1 MPSRPSRIHWND
13 QPPHGTESLPAPAG
27 EAAPEASLAPRPA
40 TPLLDQLGRDLT
52 QLARQGRLRPIFGRQ
67 RELLQLQR
75 ILLRKLKNNPLI
87 VGAPGVGKTALVEG
101 FASLVVR
108 GQTAKELRPA
118 RILELSAAA
127 LIAGTGIRGTFE
139 DRLRAVIAEASSDPD
154 LILFI
159 DEIHTL
165 IRAGAV
171 EGSALDAANI
181 LKPALANGE
190 IRCIGATT
198 PEEFEAFLRSDPAF
212 ERRFELLRLEEPTE
226 SETLEILMA
235 VHSDY
240 ESHHHVQ
247 IQPEALEAAVHLSA
261 WHILER
267 RLPDKA
273 LDLLDAACAYV
284 RLPDPEKPALPGPTA
299 IVTPDIVACA
309 LSEQLGVPLQKLT
322 QDESARLSGLAEFLN
337 RRLIGQRLAVEKIS
351 ASMVNAFSGLGDPAR
366 PKAVFAFIGS
376 SGVGKTL
383 AAYLLAEFL
392 FDTPD
397 ALIRLDM
404 SEFKEAHTV
413 SRLLGSPPGYVGY
426 KDEGTF
432 ASRLRR
438 QPFSVVLLDE
448 VEKAHPEVLD
458 AFLQIFD
465 HGRFTDARGRLVEAR
480 HAIFILTSNLF
491 TIGKIASPEEFEQ
504 HIASLRQSLSG
515 YFRAEFV
522 NRIDRI
528 ILFGELHQGDLAQIA
543 ALEIQEL
550 NRQLERYQIRV
561 EASERAL
568 QWIAQEADQPGSGA
582 RAVQRLIAQSIRQ
595 PISTQLIEGK
605 IPPGQVI
612 EVTVE
617 DHELQISQVV
627 SRT

>member
-1 MPSRPSRIHWND
+1 
-13 QPPHGTESLPAPAG
+13 
-27 EAAPEASLAPRPA
+27 
-40 TPLLDQLGRDLT
+40 LLDQLGRDLT
-52 QLARQGRLRPIFGRQ
+52 QLARQGRLRTLFGRQ
-67 RELLQLQR
+67 QELLQLQR

-101 FASLVVR
+101 FANLVVE
-108 GQTAKELRPA
+108 GKTAKELRPV
-118 RILELSAAA
+118 RIVELSAAA
-127 LIAGTGIRGTFE
+127 LIAGTGIRGMFE
-139 DRLRAVIAEASSDPD
+139 DRLRVVIAEASSDPN

-171 EGSALDAANI
+171 EGGALDAANI
-181 LKPALANGE
+181 FKPALANGE

-198 PEEFEAFLRSDPAF
+198 PDEFEAFLRSDSAF

-226 SETLEILMA
+226 SEALEILTA
-235 VHSDY
+235 VRSDY
-240 ESHHHVQ
+240 EGHHHVQ
-247 IQPEALEAAVHLSA
+247 IQAEALEASVHLSA
-261 WHILER
+261 LHILER

-284 RLPDPEKPALPGPTA
+284 RLPDPEKPPLSGHATV
-299 IVTPDIVACA
+299 VTPEIVACT

-322 QDESARLSGLAEFLN
+322 QDESARLSGLAKFLN
-337 RRLIGQRLAVEKIS
+337 RRLIGQRLAIEKIS
-351 ASMVNAFSGLGDPAR
+351 ASLMNAFAGLRDPAR

-383 AAYLLAEFL
+383 AAQLLAEFL

-404 SEFKEAHTV
+404 SEFKEAHSV
-413 SRLLGSPPGYVGY
+413 SRLLGSPPGYIGY

-491 TIGKIASPEEFEQ
+491 TVGKIATPEELDQ
-504 HIASLRQSLSG
+504 HTASLRQSLSG
-515 YFRAEFV
+515 YFRIEFV
-522 NRIDRI
+522 NRIDGI
-528 ILFGELHQGDLAQIA
+528 VLFGELQPGDLAQIA

-561 EASERAL
+561 EASEQAL

-582 RAVQRLIAQSIRQ
+582 RAVQRLVAQSIRE
-595 PISTQLIEGK
+595 PISASLISGE
-605 IPPGQVI
+605 IASGQII
-612 EVTVE
+612 EVSVE
-617 DHELQISQVV
+617 NNHLKLTKENSQ
-627 SRT
+627 